1 VLKGLPTLSPALA
14 YAQTKRLTNKPA
26 QREPNTRLQYY
37 ANSFIVSQLTTIDA
51 LLLGFAVLL
60 ISMLLAL
67 PVTIVVTLAV
77 IRMFRNWV
85 ERSMKKTAPKPKE
98 HSMQDTADALEKS
111 ELDERPLSGTA
122 LGELKIKQIDVTSGQ
137 SRVASAVPLVAAAR
151 RRERRL
157 AVIFSLAA
165 CVHPLILA
173 AVMTVSSYRPYP
185 RDQVSTFLLIYSS
198 FFLVTATPVVLAA
211 TMILTKQLRF
221 LFLSVLALIATF
233 VVLDRAVHGS
243 DLLGLWL
250 MLAGLPTGA
259 VLLLNARRV
268 RAVGPIVFAATVFL
282 FCAIV
287 ASQAYGALFMWDLI
301 GPVHF
306 VRDDL
311 AQLPLLTAATK
322 YLEEASRAPAEAIGV
337 LMSDPSSI
345 IRAEHPERLT
355 AGYTFLF
362 VIISLIIVVI
372 GAVIGWA
379 FVRWLAVRYQTRRA
393 SDQMLTIDVLMA
405 IFTASSVLFFLSA
418 FGPTAAVCALVG
430 FGGYKLLAHWLLR
443 PRIGFTPPNG
453 AFTLLLL
460 RVFRSKRTGQPLL
473 EKIMQR
479 WRYLGP
485 IRLIAGTD
493 FADSIIEPHEF
504 FEFLS
509 RRLSRA
515 FVKNREHLDDRLS
528 SLVLRPDPDGLYRIE
543 NFFCH
548 LDTWQMTVACLAKR
562 ANVVLMDLR
571 GFSSTRRGCTFEVKM
586 LLNSVPV
593 NRVVFLVDNSTD
605 RTHLEETLRFAWN
618 TLPSSS
624 PNADAGQ
631 HQVSLVQESSYQRT
645 VDSLMGLL
653 CAKTQQS
660 Q

>member
-1 VLKGLPTLSPALA
+1 M
-14 YAQTKRLTNKPA
+14 R
-26 QREPNTRLQYY
+26 
-37 ANSFIVSQLTTIDA
+37 
-51 LLLGFAVLL
+51 
-60 ISMLLAL
+60 SMLETADKHSEKY
-67 PVTIVVTLAV
+67 IVGTLETSEL
-77 IRMFRNWV
+77 V
-85 ERSMKKTAPKPKE
+85 ERPT
-98 HSMQDTADALEKS
+98 
-111 ELDERPLSGTA
+111 SGTA
-122 LGELKIKQIDVTSGQ
+122 LGDLKIKQIDVTSEQ
-137 SRVASAVPLVAAAR
+137 TPVASGVPLVAAAR

-173 AVMTVSSYRPYP
+173 AVMTVSSYKPYP
-185 RDQVSTFLLIYSS
+185 QDQVTTFLLIYSS

-233 VVLDRAVHGS
+233 LVLDRAVRGS

-250 MLAGLPTGA
+250 MLAGLPCGV

-282 FCAIV
+282 FCAIL
-287 ASQAYGALFMWDLI
+287 ASQFYGALYLLDVI

-306 VRDDL
+306 VREDL

-337 LMSDPSSI
+337 LMSGLSSI

-355 AGYTFLF
+355 AGYRVLF
-362 VIISLIIVVI
+362 VTVSLIVVVI
-372 GAVIGWA
+372 GAAIGWA

-405 IFTASSVLFFLSA
+405 IFTLSASLFFFSA

-430 FGGYKLLAHWLLR
+430 FGGYKLLTHWLLR
-443 PRIGFTPPNG
+443 PRIGFTPPEG

-504 FEFLS
+504 LEFLS

-515 FVKNREHLDDRLS
+515 FVKNREDLEDRLS
-528 SLVLRPDPDGLYRIE
+528 RLVPGPDPDGLYRIE
-543 NFFCH
+543 DFFCH
-548 LDTWQMTVACLAKR
+548 KDTWKMTVACLAKQ

-571 GFSSTRRGCTFEVKM
+571 GFSSAHRASAFEIEM

-593 NRVVFLVDNSTD
+593 NRIVFVVDNSTD
-605 RTHLEETLRFAWN
+605 RAHLEETLRFAWN
-618 TLPSSS
+618 TLPSTS
-624 PNADAGQ
+624 PNAHPGE
-631 HQVSLVQESSYQRT
+631 HQVSIVQASGHQRT
-645 VDSLMGLL
+645 VDSLLGLL
-653 CAKTQQS
+653 CAKTKES
-660 Q
+660 P

>member
-1 VLKGLPTLSPALA
+1 M
-14 YAQTKRLTNKPA
+14 
-26 QREPNTRLQYY
+26 
-37 ANSFIVSQLTTIDA
+37 SQLTTIDA

-67 PVTIVVTLAV
+67 PVTIAVTLAV
-77 IRMFRNWV
+77 IRTFRNWV
-85 ERSMKKTAPKPKE
+85 ERSMKKTARKPKE
-98 HSMQDTADALEKS
+98 HPMEDTADALEKS
-111 ELDERPLSGTA
+111 ELDERHLSGTA
-122 LGELKIKQIDVTSGQ
+122 LGDLKIKQIDVTSEQ
-137 SRVASAVPLVAAAR
+137 TRVASVVPLVAAAR

-173 AVMTVSSYRPYP
+173 AVMTVSSYKPYP
-185 RDQVSTFLLIYSS
+185 QDQVTTFLLIYSS
-198 FFLVTATPVVLAA
+198 FFLITATPVALAA

-221 LFLSVLALIATF
+221 LYLSVLALIATF
-233 VVLDRAVHGS
+233 LVLDRAVHGL

-250 MLAGLPTGA
+250 MLAGLPTGV
-259 VLLLNARRV
+259 VLLLNARHV

-287 ASQAYGALFMWDLI
+287 VSQFYGALYLWDLI

-306 VRDDL
+306 VREDL

-322 YLEEASRAPAEAIGV
+322 YLEEASRAPAEAIGI

-355 AGYTFLF
+355 TGYTLLF
-362 VIISLIIVVI
+362 VIISLITVVI

-379 FVRWLAVRYQTRRA
+379 FVRWLAVRYQTRRS
-393 SDQMLTIDVLMA
+393 SDQMSTIDVLMA
-405 IFTASSVLFFLSA
+405 IFTLSASLFFFSA
-418 FGPTAAVCALVG
+418 FGLTAAVCALAG
-430 FGGYKLLAHWLLR
+430 FGGYKLLTHWLLR
-443 PRIGFTPPNG
+443 PRIGFTPPKG

-460 RVFRSKRTGQPLL
+460 RVFRSKRTGRPLL

-504 FEFLS
+504 LEFLS

-515 FVKNREHLDDRLS
+515 FVKNREDLEDRLS
-528 SLVLRPDPDGLYRIE
+528 RLVPGPDPDGLYRIE
-543 NFFCH
+543 DFFCH
-548 LDTWQMTVACLAKR
+548 KDTWKMTVACLAKQ

-571 GFSSTRRGCTFEVKM
+571 GFSSARGGCTFEIKM
-586 LLNSVPV
+586 LLNSVPL
-593 NRVVFLVDNSTD
+593 NRVVFVVDNSTD
-605 RTHLEETLRFAWN
+605 RAHLEEILLFAWS
-618 TLPSSS
+618 TLASNS

-631 HQVSLVQESSYQRT
+631 HQVSLVQASGHQRT

-660 Q
+660 P